1 MIKFFDKTFVFF
13 PVSISKSKSRS
24 CTISWF
30 EFRSLDRRFI
40 IGRINCVQE
49 HCDAWCTNFALR
61 RMRGFRFNFRPSW
74 NRIRSSNN
82 LYKFQIYYAYWLDSS
97 LWWEVWWPLHAP
109 ILKMKFAQTKINTN
123 FVWIENLNSI

>member
-1 MIKFFDKTFVFF
+1 MIEFFDKTFVFF
-13 PVSISKSKSRS
+13 L
-24 CTISWF
+24 
-30 EFRSLDRRFI
+30 FRHRNRNRDPARYHGSNFDHFDRRFI
-40 IGRINCVQE
+40 IGRINCVQV